1 LSDANIHG
9 LTLPQ
14 KVTKFGTVSFYT
26 FSGNAKQETCTVERK
41 AVNPWVW
48 SIKLGYNQAEIIGG
62 ATRQL
67 ICAGQTSVD
76 GDGNPLHPGEMRSQ
90 IGVALDNL
98 EAVLKDAGMDL
109 SNVVKLGVYATDVDE
124 ALKNFDLL
132 GMRFGPHQVAP
143 PMTLLGVTRLA
154 IPGLLF
160 EIEATA
166 LA

>member
-1 LSDANIHG
+1 M
-9 LTLPQ
+9 
-14 KVTKFGTVSFYT
+14 
-26 FSGNAKQETCTVERK
+26 ERN
-41 AVNPWVW
+41 AVNPWDW
-48 SIKLGYNQAEIIGG
+48 SIKLGYNQAEVITG

-76 GDGNPLHPGEMRSQ
+76 GEGNPLHPGDMRDQ
-90 IGVALDNL
+90 IGAALDNL
-98 EAVLKDAGMDL
+98 EAVLKHAGMDL
-109 SNVVKLGVYATDVDE
+109 SNVVKLGVFATDVDE
-124 ALKNFDLL
+124 ALKNFDLMGL
-132 GMRFGPHQVAP
+132 RFGPHQVAP

>member
-1 LSDANIHG
+1 M
-9 LTLPQ
+9 
-14 KVTKFGTVSFYT
+14 
-26 FSGNAKQETCTVERK
+26 ERK
-41 AVNPWVW
+41 AVNPWDW
-48 SIKLGYNQAEIIGG
+48 SIKLGYNQAEVITG

-76 GDGNPLHPGEMRSQ
+76 GEGKPLHPSDMRGQ
-90 IGVALDNL
+90 IGAALDNL
-98 EAVLKDAGMDL
+98 EAVLKHAGMDL
-109 SNVVKLGVYATDVDE
+109 SNVVKLGVFATDVDE
-124 ALKNFDLL
+124 ALKNFDLM
-132 GMRFGPHQVAP
+132 GMRFGPHKVAP